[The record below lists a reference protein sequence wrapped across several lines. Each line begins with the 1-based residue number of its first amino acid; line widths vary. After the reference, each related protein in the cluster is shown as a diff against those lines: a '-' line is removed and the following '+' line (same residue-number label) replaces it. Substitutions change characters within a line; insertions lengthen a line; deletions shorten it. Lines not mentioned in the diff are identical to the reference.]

1 MLSWSRQDEFI
12 LTELSASSHYALRNV
27 IFQLRICYSNTS
39 IAKNGSLVLYKYL
52 PIVITKNND
61 TIDIW

>member
-27 IFQLRICYSNTS
+27 IFQCYSNTS
-39 IAKNGSLVLYKYL
+39 VAKNGSLVLYKYL